1 MFGTDLNASPLYVED
16 DFFETKRLQALP
28 SEQMS
33 DRFNQMAK
41 ALLEASNKLKV
52 SEAEKV
58 TSSWE
63 YTHFL
68 ASCNRRT
75 SSHPTNP
82 IPLPCAVLISIH
94 QGT

>member
-58 TSSWE
+58 TSS
-63 YTHFL
+63 
-68 ASCNRRT
+68 
-75 SSHPTNP
+75 
-82 IPLPCAVLISIH
+82 
-94 QGT
+94 